1 MSLKQTPTLPDR
13 PNAVFLGVTQVVMPD
28 STPVVAVFRDPDAE
42 VIVIDPSIPQDT
54 DVTLDVLP
62 RYDEQKHRSL
72 WERINAQ
79 KARFTDRS
87 RAYRGDVSRRRRRSA
102 SGVTR
107 RGYRPTLSP
116 RDLAARYGDS
126 HRGRSYQERQTNT
139 KPMTQAEV
147 QRLAAEAL
155 DEALGRDA

>member
-1 MSLKQTPTLPDR
+1 MSQKQTPTLPDR
-13 PNAVFLGVTQVVMPD
+13 PNAAFLGYTRVVFPD
-28 STPVVAVFRDPDAE
+28 DSPVVAVFRDTEDE
-42 VIVIDPSIPQDT
+42 CIVINPDIPQDT
-54 DVTLDVLP
+54 EVTLDVLP
-62 RYDEQKHRSL
+62 RYDEKKHRSL

-79 KARFTDRS
+79 KSRITDRS
-87 RAYRGDVSRRRRRSA
+87 RAYRGDVSRRRRSA

-116 RDLAARYGDS
+116 REVAARYGDS
-126 HRGRSYQERQTNT
+126 QRSRSLRERQTNT

-155 DEALGRDA
+155 DDALGRDA

>member
-1 MSLKQTPTLPDR
+1 MSQKQTPTLPDR

-28 STPVVAVFRDPDAE
+28 SSPVVAVFRDPDAE

-54 DVTLDVLP
+54 DITLDVLP
-62 RYDEQKHRSL
+62 RYDEKKHRSL

-79 KARFTDRS
+79 KSRTTDRS
-87 RAYRGDVSRRRRRSA
+87 RSFSGVSARGSRRP
-102 SGVTR
+102 GLTR
-107 RGYRPTLSP
+107 RGFRPALDP
-116 RDLAARYGDS
+116 REVAARYGDS
-126 HRGRSYQERQTNT
+126 HRSRSLRERQTDT

-147 QRLAAEAL
+147 QRLASEAL